1 MKATGIVRRIDE
13 LGRIV
18 IPKEIRKSLHMV
30 EGENIEIYIENDNII
45 LKKFSIIKNMDD
57 LAQKICDV
65 VYSNIKK
72 NIVITDNNYIIAA
85 AGEIKKDYLNQE
97 LSKEMKENIKRREK
111 LLEKYDKDLEI
122 ISGECI
128 ISKYVINSIIT
139 SGDAVGLVIIFDSS
153 EISEVDMKIS
163 GILTNF
169 IGKYLEI

>member
-30 EGENIEIYIENDNII
+30 EGENIEIYIENENIV

-57 LAQKICDV
+57 LAQKMCDV

-72 NIVITDNNYIIAA
+72 NIIITDNNYIIAA
-85 AGEIKKDYLNQE
+85 AGDIKKEYLNQE
-97 LSKEMKENIKRREK
+97 ISKEMKENIERREK
-111 LLEKYDKDLEI
+111 LLEKYEKNIEI
-122 ISGECI
+122 IEGDNF

-139 SGDAVGLVIIFDSS
+139 SGDAVGLVIIFDSG
-153 EISEVDMKIS
+153 EISELEMKIS